1 MGGPGTS
8 GAPCL
13 PPTPTSS
20 DDSLEAEGRGKRAA
34 VLHQTKSGYG
44 VCCPSPAALPAAS
57 PAATRQAGA
66 PGKAGLG
73 QTKQDLVWEGSR
85 VPGLPARKPLWRP
98 FPPPCRAARAT
109 VREGSGEGRAGIPR
123 AARGASWSSLH
134 FAALAGGELT

>member
-44 VCCPSPAALPAAS
+44 VCCPSPAALRPRDRLG
-57 PAATRQAGA
+57 P
-66 PGKAGLG
+66 PGKL
-73 QTKQDLVWEGSR
+73 DS
-85 VPGLPARKPLWRP
+85 ARLNR
-98 FPPPCRAARAT
+98 T
-109 VREGSGEGRAGIPR
+109 
-123 AARGASWSSLH
+123 
-134 FAALAGGELT
+134 